1 MQHESHD
8 IADNDKESYEYV
20 AEPDPDANSYEEEDY
35 GDEKEDIA
43 GKADHGDRTLIT
55 KGILI
60 DFCMDNVEF
69 EFGVEYQIILFL

>member
-43 GKADHGDRTLIT
+43 DKADHGDRTLIT
-55 KGILI
+55 EGIYLI
-60 DFCMDNVEF
+60 YFCKDHV
-69 EFGVEYQIILFL
+69 I

>member
-43 GKADHGDRTLIT
+43 DKVDHGDRTLIT
-55 KGILI
+55 EGIYLI
-60 DFCMDNVEF
+60 YFCMDHV
-69 EFGVEYQIILFL
+69 I